1 MASVSGFTAERLQII
16 EKTTVVGGNVNEIGN
31 LILATREGA
40 QLDAGSVIGLK
51 GDVGPE
57 RPQVAGVISIFGGTV
72 PPPGWMLCDGAAI
85 SRTTFAD
92 LFAAIG
98 ITYGSGNGTT
108 TFNVPDFRGRVAV
121 GYDSTQ
127 TEFDALGKKGG
138 SKTHALTVAEMPS
151 HNHTVKGYQGVDN
164 KDFSGTS
171 NAFAAADAATIA
183 YDQQTASTG
192 TGAAHNNLQP
202 YSVAQY
208 VISIGNISAAVEQ
221 AETYVGRGTTA
232 DRNLLFGTPVT
243 DPTRVALANR
253 QIIWFNTD
261 LGWEESYYATEGKA
275 GLLVTG
281 LQQPHSSGWYP
292 TGPGPMV
299 LLEPSAFSA
308 QTTNSWVKGWGTPVR
323 RRGGTNWF
331 VSTDGRVVEFRQAGR
346 YDIKA
351 WTVQQTGSGTAFYSL
366 RLVENNGTTIV
377 RAVDGNSFPLHASLY
392 TRVHSELDD
401 TVAAVGQKVGLY
413 LDSGTLDLHVSGI
426 LPRGQF
432 IVRYIGPPL
441 VSD

>member
-1 MASVSGFTAERLQII
+1 MASVSGFTAERLLNI

-85 SRTTFAD
+85 SRTTFSD

-98 ITYGSGNGTT
+98 ITYGAGNGTT

-121 GYDSTQ
+121 GYDATQ
-127 TEFDALGKKGG
+127 TEFDNLGEKGG
-138 SKTHALTVAEMPS
+138 AKTHTLTIAEMPT
-151 HNHTVKGYQGVDN
+151 HNHTIKGYQGVDN
-164 KDFSGTS
+164 KDFSGT
-171 NAFAAADAATIA
+171 NGAFAAADAATVV
-183 YDQQTASTG
+183 YDQQTAYAG
-192 TGAAHNNLQP
+192 GGAAHNNLQP

-208 VISIGNISAAVEQ
+208 IISIGNIAAAVEQ

-232 DRNLLFGTPVT
+232 DRNLMFGTPAT
-243 DPTRVALANR
+243 DPARVALANR
-253 QIIWFNTD
+253 QIIWFNTE
-261 LGWEESYYATEGKA
+261 LGWEESYYATEGKT
-275 GLLVTG
+275 GLVVTG
-281 LQQPHSSGWYP
+281 LQQPHASGWYP
-292 TGPGPMV
+292 TGQGPMV
-299 LLEPSAFSA
+299 LLEPSTFSA

-366 RLVENNGTTIV
+366 RLVENNGTTVV
-377 RAVDGNSFPLHASLY
+377 RTVDGNSFPLNASLY

-401 TVAAVGQKVGLY
+401 TIAAVGQKVGLY

-426 LPRGQF
+426 APRGQF